1 MKKTLIVSLLMVV
14 VLMLIGTGVKAANYR
29 DDLVEAII
37 KEAAK
42 AGIELGETEVKNTL
56 PENVSEQDYNDILDD
71 IEDIKTEYKGTDYK
85 SMSKETKDALLK
97 DVQNSAARVKVTVSV
112 DTTTNNITV
121 KNPDGKATITRTVK
135 EDGTITKVQQ
145 TGSDN
150 LVYVVLAGVAII
162 AIAGTVVVKK
172 ARANA

>member
-14 VLMLIGTGVKAANYR
+14 VLMLVGTGVKAANYR
-29 DDLVEAII
+29 DDLVEKILA
-37 KEAAK
+37 EAKK
-42 AGIELGETEVKNTL
+42 ANIELSETEVKNTL
-56 PENVSEQDYNDILDD
+56 PENVSEEEYNAVV
-71 IEDIKTEYKGTDYK
+71 EDIDAIKAEYKGTDYK
-85 SMSKETKDALLK
+85 SMDKDAKDALVK
-97 DVQNSAARVKVTVSV
+97 EVQATAKKVNVTVVV